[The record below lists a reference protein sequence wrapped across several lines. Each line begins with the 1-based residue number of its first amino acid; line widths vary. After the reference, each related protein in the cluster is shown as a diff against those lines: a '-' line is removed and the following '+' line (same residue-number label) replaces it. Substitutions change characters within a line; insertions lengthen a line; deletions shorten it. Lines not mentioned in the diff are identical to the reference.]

1 MKLHDLRPA
10 AGSRRE
16 RTRVGRGIAAGK
28 GKTAGRG
35 TKGQKSRA
43 GASIP
48 AWFEG
53 GQTPI
58 HIRVPKLRGFK
69 NRFKIQYQVV
79 NVGTI
84 DEYATAGR
92 FGVEGGKS
100 DVPTIN
106 AEVLEAAGLIGS
118 SERPVKVLGQGD
130 VSQKLFIAADL
141 FSNSAKSKI
150 EAAGG
155 FVQALAPEKVAAP
168 EKAGKAG
175 QGSKADKEDKA
186 ESGAKAGKADAAEAT
201 EETTAGAAAEPQP
214 DVDASDAPESEGSA
228 TQAVAVDAS
237 SEADAEEP
245 APGEPIAEAKP
256 ARRRSSKT
264 TTEE

>member
-35 TKGQKSRA
+35 TKGQKARA

-69 NRFKIQYQVV
+69 NRFKIEYQVV
-79 NVGTI
+79 NVGEI

-92 FGVEGGKS
+92 FGVDGGKS

-118 SERPVKVLGQGD
+118 AERPVKVLGHGD
-130 VSQKLFIAADL
+130 VSQKLFIAADK
-141 FSNSAKSKI
+141 FSESAKSKV

-155 FVQALAPEKVAAP
+155 FVQVLAPEKAAAP
-168 EKAGKAG
+168 QADESDKVD
-175 QGSKADKEDKA
+175 KADKANAAADD
-186 ESGAKAGKADAAEAT
+186 SPDAAT
-201 EETTAGAAAEPQP
+201 DPQP
-214 DVDASDAPESEGSA
+214 DVDASEAPESEGSA
-228 TQAVAVDAS
+228 TQAVAVDATT
-237 SEADAEEP
+237 EADAEEP
-245 APGEPIAEAKP
+245 APAAKP

-264 TTEE
+264 TSEE

>member
-1 MKLHDLRPA
+1 MKLHDLHPA
-10 AGSRRE
+10 PGSRRE

-35 TKGQKSRA
+35 TKGQKARA

-69 NRFKIQYQVV
+69 NRFKIEYQVV
-79 NVGTI
+79 NVGAI

-106 AEVLEAAGLIGS
+106 AEVLESAGLIGS
-118 SERPVKVLGQGD
+118 AERPVKVLGHGD
-130 VSQKLFIAADL
+130 VSQKLFIAADK
-141 FSNSAKSKI
+141 FSDSAKTKI

-155 FVQALAPEKVAAP
+155 FVQVLAPEKAASP
-168 EKAGKAG
+168 EKAAE
-175 QGSKADKEDKA
+175 QADETDTKADT
-186 ESGAKAGKADAAEAT
+186 GAAE
-201 EETTAGAAAEPQP
+201 AAEPQP
-214 DVDASDAPESEGSA
+214 DVDVSDAPESEGSA
-228 TQAVAVDAS
+228 TQAVDVDAS
-237 SEADAEEP
+237 TEADAEEP
-245 APGEPIAEAKP
+245 AEETKP

-264 TTEE
+264 TSEE

>member
-69 NRFKIQYQVV
+69 NRFKIEYQVV
-79 NVGTI
+79 NVGAI

-106 AEVLEAAGLIGS
+106 AEILESAGLIGS
-118 SERPVKVLGQGD
+118 AEKPVKVLGHGD
-130 VSQKLFIAADL
+130 VSQKLFIAADK
-141 FSNSAKSKI
+141 FSESAKSKI

-155 FVQALAPEKVAAP
+155 FVQVLAPQKGDAP
-168 EKAGKAG
+168 QK
-175 QGSKADKEDKA
+175 SND
-186 ESGAKAGKADAAEAT
+186 DAAADGGSSDEA
-201 EETTAGAAAEPQP
+201 AQSAPDPQP

-228 TQAVAVDAS
+228 TQGVDVDAS

-245 APGEPIAEAKP
+245 AVEAADAAAEAKP
-256 ARRRSSKT
+256 ARKRASKT
-264 TTEE
+264 TSES